1 MNYTL
6 KKIKRLIIRGNY
18 VFTAKAE
25 TERINDNLSQED
37 ILESILNAS
46 FIRTK
51 RSTSPWRQGK
61 KEKINI
67 IESFTY
73 DGILIYTKGVIR
85 KQEQVESFYIIISAK
100 KSTIGD

>member
-1 MNYTL
+1 MNNTL
-6 KKIKRLIIRGNY
+6 KHIKRLIIQGNY

-25 TERINDNLSQED
+25 TDRIIDNLSQED

-51 RSTSPWRQGK
+51 RSTSPWRKGQ
-61 KEKINI
+61 KENMHI

-85 KQEQVESFYIIISAK
+85 KLEQVESFYIIISAK